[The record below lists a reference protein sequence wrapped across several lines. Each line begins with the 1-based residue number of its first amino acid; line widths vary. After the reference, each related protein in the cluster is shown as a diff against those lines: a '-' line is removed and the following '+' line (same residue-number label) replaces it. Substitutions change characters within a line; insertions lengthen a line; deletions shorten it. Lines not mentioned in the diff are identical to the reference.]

1 MKKHLMA
8 ISLSL
13 MTVFTCLVLW
23 LTPKLAFDE
32 VIVMNEMGDASV
44 LDGKTVSGSFFYD
57 DTQQNRS
64 PASVGFDWIDGE
76 SNFMGDLSQV
86 NLSQA
91 ILLKGQTN
99 AKQLAIEE
107 FPLYNRPNLDGVR
120 LLQTAGDLQV
130 WVGVQTRHKD
140 REPESHF
147 KLVVI
152 DSVAKTFE
160 TLNYELQ
167 TQPSNLAE
175 ILSFAQPSENE
186 LNFLLKDVN
195 DFHGEHIVELHIDLP
210 ALSVSEAKVDFSGQS
225 DQYLAS
231 PYLEDG
237 LVAPKD
243 YLFYLTDSYSRTASY
258 GDSTA
263 LVEGV
268 VLMDAQ
274 THDTQIITQDEL
286 KLKIDGITYGFGHM
300 MMHGEDLFMYASSQK
315 GDFGVDMS
323 EAPVAQIFKYVATE
337 FESIRTYDA
346 RDFNYSLRHGIYYQS
361 YAINDKVVRLKAFDP
376 SVGEVVYQAD
386 FHLQT
391 DQDIRMNPL
400 YVR

>member
-76 SNFMGDLSQV
+76 SNFMGDLSEV
-86 NLSQA
+86 
-91 ILLKGQTN
+91 ILLKGQNN
-99 AKQLAIEE
+99 AKQLAFQE

-120 LLQTAGDLQV
+120 LLQTVGDLQV
-130 WVGVQTRHKD
+130 WVGVQTQHKD
-140 REPESHF
+140 REPESHL

-167 TQPSNLAE
+167 TQPSNLPE
-175 ILSFAQPSENE
+175 ILSFAQPNENE

-195 DFHGEHIVELHIDLP
+195 DFHGEHIVELHIVLP

-323 EAPVAQIFKYVATE
+323 EAPVAQIFKYVATG
-337 FESIRTYDA
+337 FESIHTYDA
-346 RDFNYSLRHGIYYQS
+346 RDFNYSLRHGTYFQS

-376 SVGEVVYQAD
+376 SVGDVVYQAD

-391 DQDIRMNPL
+391 EQDVRMNPL

>member
-32 VIVMNEMGDASV
+32 VIVMNETGDASV

-57 DTQQNRS
+57 DIQQNMS
-64 PASVGFDWIDGE
+64 PASVGFDWFAGE
-76 SNFMGDLSQV
+76 SNFMGDLSEV
-86 NLSQA
+86 
-91 ILLKGQTN
+91 ILLKGQNN
-99 AKQLAIEE
+99 AKQLAFQE

-130 WVGVQTRHKD
+130 WVGVQTQHKD
-140 REPESHF
+140 REPESHL

-160 TLNYELQ
+160 TLNFELQ

-195 DFHGEHIVELHIDLP
+195 DFHGEHIVELRIALT

-243 YLFYLTDSYSRTASY
+243 YLFYLTDSYSRSASY
-258 GDSTA
+258 GDSA
-263 LVEGV
+263 SLVEGI

-286 KLKIDGITYGFGHM
+286 ELKIDGVTYDFGHM
-300 MMHGEDLFMYASSQK
+300 TMYGEDLFMYASSQK

-323 EAPVAQIFKYVATE
+323 EAPVAQIFKYVATG

-361 YAINDKVVRLKAFDP
+361 YAIDDKVVRLKAFDP